1 MDVSAPVTRKD
12 AWTAAG
18 SAWRTAIADLLA
30 RQPVTATLLLLW
42 MALNAA
48 TWAVYRWD
56 KRQAGRG
63 GRRIPERTLLRLAWY
78 GGSLGA
84 LLAVYGHRNRH
95 KARKV
100 AFLRLL
106 WIAAASWLIGAGVVL
121 AWLLV
126 SG

>member
-1 MDVSAPVTRKD
+1 LF
-12 AWTAAG
+12 AG
-18 SAWRTAIADLLA
+18 
-30 RQPVTATLLLLW
+30 QPVTVMLLLLW
-42 MALNAA
+42 LLLNAA

-56 KRQAGRG
+56 KRQAGRR

-84 LLAVYGHRNRH
+84 LLAVYGHCNCH

-106 WIAAASWLIGAGVVL
+106 WLAAASWLIGAGIVL
-121 AWLLV
+121 AWILV